1 MSGQSAP
8 PPTRGP
14 SVASGDDDGEAGEEE
29 GGGASAAVSL
39 ADLMPKVEKHVICM
53 TFFSQS
59 DRQLLLSGH
68 P

>member
-39 ADLMPKVEKHVICM
+39 ADLMPKVKN
-53 TFFSQS
+53 FGGQRSS
-59 DRQLLLSGH
+59 LLEIKF
-68 P
+68 